1 LSHSLY
7 TRLSPSIHSSPGIR
21 LASTSRRK
29 RLEHDYPG
37 FLSFDTRLHDQ
48 ASTTRH
54 YQDLLEHRCIIKRAA
69 SNPLSP
75 SFFLSLSRKSPLP
88 PFPLLP
94 PSHPTNLTRQN
105 VPYLS
110 NARRLLLC
118 SDNSS
123 TPTFTL
129 YDDGL
134 DFLPNLST
142 PSPRP
147 LFFFPP
153 RLPRRRSSRITLS
166 ISVKFKRRRRFW
178 IQGEGSNSLYA
189 IPIPSTLTTSS
200 TRER

>member
-1 LSHSLY
+1 MSSHSTLDSLPPY
-7 TRLSPSIHSSPGIR
+7 TALLASDWPVPAEGSDSNTITPASSPSILDCTTKQS
-21 LASTSRRK
+21 
-29 RLEHDYPG
+29 
-37 FLSFDTRLHDQ
+37 LHDTIKTYSNIVASSNEPRQ
-48 ASTTRH
+48 A
-54 YQDLLEHRCIIKRAA
+54 LLV
-69 SNPLSP
+69 PP
-75 SFFLSLSRKSPLP
+75 SSSLSKKSPLP

-147 LFFFPP
+147 VFFFPAP
-153 RLPRRRSSRITLS
+153 LPRRRSSRITLS

-178 IQGEGSNSLYA
+178 IQGEGSNSLFA
-189 IPIPSTLTTSS
+189 IPIPSNLTTSS